1 MSVLN
6 EVLLLLKKEEEQL
19 QRELSGITAA
29 ISAFGKTY
37 VNGKSP
43 RRISAAVRPRM
54 AAAHSARGTKPRKT
68 GKIVP
73 MKSKRTLSAAAKK
86 RVPAAQKAKWA
97 RIKAAKTSA

>member
-6 EVLLLLKKEEEQL
+6 EVLVLLKKEEEQL

-43 RRISAAVRPRM
+43 RRISAAGRPR
-54 AAAHSARGTKPRKT
+54 AAAHRARRTKPRKT
-68 GKIVP
+68 RTIVP
-73 MKSKRTLSAAAKK
+73 MKSERTLSAAARQK
-86 RVPAAQKAKWA
+86 VTAAQKAKWA